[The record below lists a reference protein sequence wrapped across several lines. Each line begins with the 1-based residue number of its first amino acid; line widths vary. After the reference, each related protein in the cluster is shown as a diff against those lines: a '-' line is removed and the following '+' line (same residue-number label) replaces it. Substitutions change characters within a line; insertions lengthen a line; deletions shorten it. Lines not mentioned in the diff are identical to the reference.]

1 MSSVPLDT
9 DPRARRH
16 DATVLASTVAVLL
29 AVTCASVFFGSAG
42 LTPSDVLSGLR
53 AMIESGASSS
63 PSAQIILLRL
73 LRIGLG
79 VLVGA
84 SLGLSGFLLQTAFRN
99 PLADSYLLGV
109 SGGAQLAVTLVAL
122 LGVSGSVGV
131 MPVMV
136 AAPLVGALGVLIL
149 LLIISRRIGH
159 DLLAFLLSGLALS
172 YMLNAMY
179 SILVSTRPDVLSNTV
194 FWSWMGLNRASGSGM
209 IVVGAGLAIAIP
221 LVMSLMRPLRSYLV
235 GDDFAMNVGVNVKRT
250 RITLLFISVILAATD
265 VAASGVVGFAG
276 LFSPHLARLLTRRTD
291 RSFIVLTMLMGAIVV
306 VVGDLIARSVSA
318 SEIPLNTVLSL
329 FGAPYLIWLSVKAR
343 RAL

>member
-1 MSSVPLDT
+1 MSSKLLGT
-9 DPRARRH
+9 DPGTRRH
-16 DATVLASTVAVLL
+16 DATVLAGAVAVLL
-29 AVTCASVFFGSAG
+29 AITGASVFFGSAG
-42 LTPSDVLSGLR
+42 LTPSDVFNGLR
-53 AMIESGASSS
+53 VMTESGASSS
-63 PSAQIILLRL
+63 PAAQIVMLRL

-122 LGVSGSVGV
+122 LGVSGAVGTIPI
-131 MPVMV
+131 MI
-136 AAPLVGALGVLIL
+136 AAPLVGALGVLVL
-149 LLIISRRIGH
+149 LLVISRRIGH
-159 DLLAFLLSGLALS
+159 DMLAFLLSGLALS

-209 IVVGAGLAIAIP
+209 VVVGTGLAIAVP
-221 LVMSLMRPLRSYLV
+221 MVMSLMRPLRSYLV
-235 GDDFAMNVGVNVKRT
+235 GDDFAMNVGVNVRRT
-250 RITLLFISVILAATD
+250 RMSLLFTSVILAATD

-291 RSFIVLTMLMGAIVV
+291 RSFVVLTMLMGAIVV

-343 RAL
+343 RAV

>member
-1 MSSVPLDT
+1 MLPVT
-9 DPRARRH
+9 DAGVRRH
-16 DATVLASTVAVLL
+16 DAAVLIGTAAVLL
-29 AVTCASVFFGSAG
+29 VITGISVFFGSAG
-42 LTPSDVLSGLR
+42 LTPAEVFQGLR
-53 AMIESGASSS
+53 LMAGGS
-63 PSAQIILLRL
+63 PMSTPEAQIVTLRL

-84 SLGLSGFLLQTAFRN
+84 SLGLSGFLMQTAFRN

-122 LGVSGSVGV
+122 LGLAGTVASV
-131 MPVMV
+131 PVMV
-136 AAPLVGALGVLIL
+136 VAPLAGALFVLAA

-172 YMLNAMY
+172 YMLNALY
-179 SILVSTRPDVLSNTV
+179 SILVSTRPDILSNTI
-194 FWSWMGLNRASGSGM
+194 FWSWMGLNRASGAGM
-209 IVVGAGLAIAIP
+209 AVVAAGLSIAVP
-221 LVMSLMRPLRSYLV
+221 AVMSLMRPLRSYLV
-235 GDDFAMNVGVNVKRT
+235 GDDFAQNVGVNVKRT
-250 RITLLFISVILAATD
+250 RISLLFISVILAATD

-291 RSFIVLTMLMGAIVV
+291 RTFIVLSMLMGATVV

-329 FGAPYLIWLSVKAR
+329 FGAPYLLWLSIKSR
-343 RAL
+343 RAV

>member
-1 MSSVPLDT
+1 MSSVLPVPD
-9 DPRARRH
+9 AGVRRH
-16 DATVLASTVAVLL
+16 NVAVL
-29 AVTCASVFFGSAG
+29 AGTVTVLLVVMGISVFFGSAG
-42 LTPSDVLSGLR
+42 LTPSEVLHGLLLL
-53 AMIESGASSS
+53 IEGI
-63 PSAQIILLRL
+63 PMGTPQAQIVMLRL

-122 LGVSGSVGV
+122 LGLAGTVASVPI
-131 MPVMV
+131 MI
-136 AAPLVGALGVLIL
+136 AAPLAGALLVLAM

-172 YMLNAMY
+172 YMLNALY
-179 SILVSTRPDVLSNTV
+179 SILVSTRPDILSNTI
-194 FWSWMGLNRASGSGM
+194 FWSWMGLNRASGTGM
-209 IVVGAGLAIAIP
+209 AVVAAGLAIAVP
-221 LVMSLMRPLRSYLV
+221 AVMSLMRPLRSYLV
-235 GDDFAMNVGVNVKRT
+235 GDDFAQNVGVNVRTT
-250 RITLLFISVILAATD
+250 RISLLFLSVILAATD

-291 RSFIVLTMLMGAIVV
+291 RTFVVLTMLMGATVV
-306 VVGDLIARSVSA
+306 VVGDLIARSASA

-329 FGAPYLIWLSVKAR
+329 FGAPYLIWLSIKSR
-343 RAL
+343 RAV

>member
-1 MSSVPLDT
+1 MSSVPLGT
-9 DPRARRH
+9 DPGTRRH
-16 DATVLASTVAVLL
+16 DATVLAGAVAVLL
-29 AVTCASVFFGSAG
+29 AITGASVFFGSAG
-42 LTPSDVLSGLR
+42 LTPSDVFNGLR
-53 AMIESGASSS
+53 VMTESGASSS
-63 PSAQIILLRL
+63 PAAQIVMLRL

-122 LGVSGSVGV
+122 LGVSGAVGTIPI
-131 MPVMV
+131 MI
-136 AAPLVGALGVLIL
+136 AAPLVGALGVLVL
-149 LLIISRRIGH
+149 LLVISRRIGH
-159 DLLAFLLSGLALS
+159 DMLAFLLSGLALS

-209 IVVGAGLAIAIP
+209 VVVGTGLAIAVP
-221 LVMSLMRPLRSYLV
+221 MVMSLMRPLRSYLV
-235 GDDFAMNVGVNVKRT
+235 GDDFAMNVGVNVRRT
-250 RITLLFISVILAATD
+250 RMSLLFTSVILAATD

-291 RSFIVLTMLMGAIVV
+291 RSFVVLTMLMGAIVV

-343 RAL
+343 RAV